1 MTSKVDMQ
9 EEKILK
15 EILIRWFKNSPYP
28 LPSWLTTGFI
38 KGVTDAQ
45 LNEILTLITKI
56 RIKDLEEIKVK
67 TSQSQIRES
76 ELNTGLLYLDR
87 VLAYLDSKI
96 ERLKK

>member
-56 RIKDLEEIKVK
+56 RLEDLEDMKAETRKMMLTPDLISIKK
-67 TSQSQIRES
+67 GDFQMMS
-76 ELNTGLLYLDR
+76 
-87 VLAYLDSKI
+87 AYLDSKI
-96 ERLKK
+96 KELGE